1 VTCGASAYQPRP
13 VTAYG
18 VETIN
23 GWPTKVYGLAVQGR
37 PSAELVAAARTLA
50 RDVLPAG
57 EATGVAFVIAHQAKP
72 ACFVLVYWWATSV
85 DLCLQYYRSPLD
97 RPTELEPLPANS
109 AGCVWELALAE
120 HERSTWVRHLLT
132 AEPPSLEAYLTTPA
146 PTEV

>member
-1 VTCGASAYQPRP
+1 

-23 GWPTKVYGLAVQGR
+23 GRPTKVYGLAVEGR
-37 PSAELVAAARTLA
+37 PSDELVTAARALA

-57 EATGVAFVIAHQAKP
+57 QATAVAFVIAYEARP

-85 DLCLQYYRSPLD
+85 DLCLQYYRSPLN
-97 RPTELEPLPANS
+97 RPAELEPLPENS
-109 AGCVWELALAE
+109 AGCVWELALVE
-120 HERSTWVRHLLT
+120 HERSTWVRHLLG
-132 AEPPSLEAYLTTPA
+132 AESPSLEAYLTAPA

>member
-1 VTCGASAYQPRP
+1 
-13 VTAYG
+13 
-18 VETIN
+18 
-23 GWPTKVYGLAVQGR
+23 VYGLAVHGR
-37 PSAELVAAARTLA
+37 PSAELVTAARALA

-57 EATGVAFVIAHQAKP
+57 EETAAAFVIAHEARP

-97 RPTELEPLPANS
+97 RPAELEPLPANS

-120 HERSTWVRHLLT
+120 HERSSWVCHLLA
-132 AEPPSLEAYLTTPA
+132 AETPSLKAYLTAPA

>member
-1 VTCGASAYQPRP
+1 

-23 GWPTKVYGLAVQGR
+23 GRPTKVYGLAVEGR
-37 PSAELVAAARTLA
+37 PSDELVTAARALA
-50 RDVLPAG
+50 RDVLPAEQG
-57 EATGVAFVIAHQAKP
+57 TAVAFVIAHEARP

-97 RPTELEPLPANS
+97 RPAELEPLPENS
-109 AGCVWELALAE
+109 AGCVWELALVD
-120 HERSTWVRHLLT
+120 HERSTWVRHLLV
-132 AEPPSLEAYLTTPA
+132 AESPSLEAYLTAPA

>member
-1 VTCGASAYQPRP
+1 VPDRASAYKPRP

-23 GWPTKVYGLAVQGR
+23 GRPTKVYGLAVEGR
-37 PSAELVAAARTLA
+37 PSDELVTAARALA

-57 EATGVAFVIAHQAKP
+57 QATAVAFVIAHEARP

-85 DLCLQYYRSPLD
+85 DLCLQYYRSPLN
-97 RPTELEPLPANS
+97 RPAELEPLPENS
-109 AGCVWELALAE
+109 AGCVWELALVE
-120 HERSTWVRHLLT
+120 HERSTWVRHLLV
-132 AEPPSLEAYLTTPA
+132 AESPSLEAYLTAPA